1 MAGIWGKRFL
11 ALIIDALIISLFLW
25 VIIALIYPLISIANL
40 YGLLGIW
47 IPLAALLI
55 IAYFTYFEGKYSMTP
70 GKNAMKLK
78 VIAEQGGIDYRK
90 ACIRNLSKILWLPL
104 IVDVIIGF
112 IIGSPKERFLDRL
125 AKTRVVSVE
134 EIEQSRKNLGQSL
147 S

>member
-11 ALIIDALIISLFLW
+11 ALIIDAIIISLFLW
-25 VIIALIYPLISIANL
+25 VIVALIYPVLAFANL

-55 IAYFTYFEGKYSMTP
+55 IAYFTYFEGKYRMTP
-70 GKNAMKLK
+70 GKNVMKLK
-78 VIAEQGGIDYRK
+78 VMAEGGMDYRK

-112 IIGSPKERFLDRL
+112 IRGSPKERFLDRL
-125 AKTRVVSVE
+125 AKTRVINAE

-147 S
+147 T